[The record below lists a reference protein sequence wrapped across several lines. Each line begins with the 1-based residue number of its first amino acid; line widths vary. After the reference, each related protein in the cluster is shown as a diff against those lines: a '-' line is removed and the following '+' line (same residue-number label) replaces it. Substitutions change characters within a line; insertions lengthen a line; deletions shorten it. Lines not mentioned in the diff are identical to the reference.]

1 MCYLKIF
8 LINFVSK
15 KISKFDCNK
24 YWYTSLKFMLNP
36 LLNIILT
43 LVWFF
48 LCTWFH
54 GFVDT
59 MTILFFISFCQLIF
73 LDNGY
78 NNHYETAGL
87 VLVFLLGL
95 SWLLSGN
102 NYLIFFISIIF
113 IFVTIHKSSNVYK
126 IDLKALKS
134 SFLFHPNNSILMLIL
149 ILVTTNSIEIDD
161 KTYVY
166 DSMHPSYEHTLGNS
180 FSRSIFNSP
189 DLSFEGKSI
198 QWHFLSTQL
207 SRLVRLIGFDFFKSV
222 YLITPSLLFIL
233 IYHLFTY
240 FLREGSRF
248 HFSAIFLFF
257 PIGDESILSRF
268 ILSFSPSFSV
278 GLLLFIIS
286 YHYLKNKKYIN
297 YFFYSSMLILTKAT
311 FYPVLMGYI
320 FLKYF
325 YASFENRKPY
335 FYIFFAKILIFSITY
350 ITFYKEAH
358 TYNHWY
364 LLGFLYDFLN
374 TNNLISTL
382 LFIGVLLFIFI
393 NYFNKKRILLNTDL
407 VVLSGLFGFLILFES
422 TEEGHV
428 QFLVATYPFIILSIL
443 KRKVFENK
451 FILFIWFFL
460 SFNNNQPFKTSMFNV
475 LQKINYTGLTDI
487 YLKSTNLGFSFNN
500 RTKELYAKLN
510 ELTDQDNSLIWFPTF
525 YEKDSGLYWPK
536 DGFLRSA
543 IADRQFYLENMKY
556 KGIIMIPDFSRR
568 VANSFFWYKQ
578 FIQPSDENKKKY
590 NRTLYLIKNYNT
602 KTKNFKNKNS
612 SRRHKIIN
620 FLGFRKNL
628 SWNNMPEI
636 KLKELNNHLKKD
648 QYIEID
654 DKITHIVL
662 ENGDTLKEKLFLKEK
677 FKLVYN
683 NNSGQIWERS
693 IHP

>member
-1 MCYLKIF
+1 
-8 LINFVSK
+8 
-15 KISKFDCNK
+15 
-24 YWYTSLKFMLNP
+24 MLNP
-36 LLNIILT
+36 VLNIILT

-54 GFVDT
+54 GFVDM
-59 MTILFFISFCQLIF
+59 MTILFFISFCQIIF
-73 LDNGY
+73 FDNGY

-87 VLVFLLGL
+87 ILVFLLGL

-113 IFVTIHKSSNVYK
+113 ISITFYKSKNEYK
-126 IDLKALKS
+126 IDFKALKS
-134 SFLFHPNNSILMLIL
+134 RFLFNPNNFILMLIL
-149 ILVTTNSIEIDD
+149 ILVTTNSIEIGD

-189 DLSFEGKSI
+189 DLSFQGKNI

-207 SRLVRLIGFDFFKSV
+207 SRLVRFIGFDFFKSV
-222 YLITPSLLFIL
+222 YLITPSILFIL
-233 IYHLFTY
+233 IYHLFNY
-240 FLREGSRF
+240 FLREGSKF

-257 PIGDESILSRF
+257 PMGDESIISRF

-286 YHYLKNKKYIN
+286 YHYLKHKKYIT
-297 YFFYSSMLILTKAT
+297 YFFYSSLLLLTKGT
-311 FYPVLMGYI
+311 FYPVLMGYM
-320 FLKYF
+320 FLKYLF
-325 YASFENRKPY
+325 ASFKNKKSY
-335 FYIFFAKILIFSITY
+335 FYIFLAKTFLFILTY
-350 ITFYKEAH
+350 IIFYKDAH
-358 TYNHWY
+358 AYNHWY
-364 LLGFLYDFLN
+364 LIGFFYDFLN
-374 TNNLISTL
+374 ANNLISTF
-382 LFIGVLLFIFI
+382 LFLGVLLFVFI
-393 NYFNKKRILLNTDL
+393 NYFNKKRTLLNSDL
-407 VVLSGLFGFLILFES
+407 IILSGFFGYLLLFES
-422 TEEGHV
+422 TEGGNG

-443 KRKVFENK
+443 KRDAFKNK

-460 SFNNNQPFKTSMFNV
+460 FFNNNQPFKTGMFNF
-475 LQKINYTGLTDI
+475 LQKINHIGLTEV
-487 YLKSTNLGFSFNN
+487 YLKSINLGFSFNN
-500 RTKELYAKLN
+500 KTKELYEKLN
-510 ELTDQDNSLIWFPTF
+510 ELTDKDNSLIWFPTF

-556 KGIIMIPDFSRR
+556 KGIIMEPDFARR
-568 VANSFFWYKQ
+568 VANSYSWYNH

-590 NRTLYLIKNYNT
+590 NRTLYLIERYKSEEN
-602 KTKNFKNKNS
+602 NFKNKNN
-612 SRRHKIIN
+612 SRKHKIIYL
-620 FLGFRKNL
+620 LGFSKNL
-628 SWNNMPEI
+628 SWNNVFEI
-636 KLKELNNHLKKD
+636 RLRELNNHLKKNLN
-648 QYIEID
+648 IKLD
-654 DKITHIVL
+654 DKITHIIL